1 MITFK
6 AIIIPN
12 NKRADGT
19 YPVKIRVYFNGKN
32 RRIPTT
38 LVCKQTDLTK
48 GSLKIK
54 NQDILSKADAIII
67 EMRKAVRDLN
77 PFELENK
84 DVDYVVN
91 RIQERL
97 KGNTFELDFFEWG
110 ERYIQSKGGQTRV
123 SYTGALNALER
134 FLGKRELDINDI
146 NRKLILDFMEYVDN
160 APKIHYDVPTRTF
173 VETDKEKIAKGA
185 STRHIMKLA
194 NIFKAAKDRYNDE
207 DSDLILIPK
216 SPFDKITKV
225 FPSPTKG
232 QISIGAETMQKI
244 ISAQTDNEMV
254 RLALDVFVISFA
266 LMGANLADLYMA
278 TPVKDTWIYNRQKTK
293 TRRADQAEMRVTI
306 PEELRPFICRLQDN
320 HRGWWLPKLH
330 NLTDK
335 KDYATSRVNHALKKW
350 CSDNGVPEFTFY
362 AARHTWASLARK
374 AGVEKSLIDEC
385 LCHVGDYKMTDIYA
399 ERNWE
404 LINSAN
410 RKVLDMFNWE

>member
-6 AIIIPN
+6 AIVIPN
-12 NKRADGT
+12 NRRADGT
-19 YPVKIRVYFNGKN
+19 YPVKIRVYFNCKS

-48 GSLKIK
+48 GLKIK

-67 EMRKAVRDLN
+67 QMRKAVRDLN
-77 PFELENK
+77 PYELEGK

-91 RIQERL
+91 RIKERL
-97 KGNTFELDFFEWG
+97 QGNTFELDFFEWG
-110 ERYIQSKGGQTRV
+110 ERYIQTKGKQTRV

-146 NRKLILDFMEYVDN
+146 NRNLILDFMEYVEN
-160 APKIHYDVPTRTF
+160 APKIHYDFSTKSF
-173 VETDKEKIAKGA
+173 IETDKEKIAKGA

-207 DSDLILIPK
+207 DSDIILIPK

-225 FPSPTKG
+225 FPSPSKG
-232 QISIGAETMQKI
+232 QTSIGVETMQKI

-254 RLALDVFVISFA
+254 RLALDVFVLSFG
-266 LMGANLADLYMA
+266 LMGANMADLYMA
-278 TPVKDTWIYNRQKTK
+278 TPVKDTWIYNRQKTR
-293 TRRADQAEMRVTI
+293 TRRADQAEMRISI
-306 PEELRPFICRLQDN
+306 PKELRPFICRLQDN
-320 HRGWWLPKLH
+320 HRGWWLPRLH
-330 NLTDK
+330 NLTEK
-335 KDYATSRVNHALKKW
+335 KDYATSRVNKALKKW
-350 CSDNGVPEFTFY
+350 CSENDVPEFTFY

-374 AGVEKSLIDEC
+374 VGIEKSLIDEC

-410 RKVLDMFNWE
+410 RKVIEMFNWD

>member
-12 NKRADGT
+12 NKRSDGT

-38 LVCKQTDLTK
+38 LVCKQTDLAK
-48 GSLKIK
+48 GSLRIK
-54 NQDILSKADAIII
+54 NQDILSKADALII
-67 EMRKAVRDLN
+67 EMRKAVRDLS
-77 PFELENK
+77 PYELDGK

-91 RIQERL
+91 RINDKL
-97 KGNTFELDFFEWG
+97 KGNSFELDFFEWG
-110 ERYIQSKGGQTRV
+110 DKYIQTKIPTTRNAY
-123 SYTGALNALER
+123 SCALNTLER
-134 FLGKRELDINDI
+134 FLGKRQLDINDI

-160 APKIHYDVPTRTF
+160 APKIHYDVSTKTF
-173 VETDKEKIAKGA
+173 VESKKEKIAKAA

-194 NIFKAAKDRYNDE
+194 NIFNAAKDRYNDE

-225 FPSPTKG
+225 FPASKG
-232 QISIGAETMQKI
+232 QTSIGLETMQKI
-244 ISAQTDNEMV
+244 ISCQVDNEMV
-254 RLALDVFVISFA
+254 RLALDVFVVSFG
-266 LMGANLADLYMA
+266 LMGANMADLYCA
-278 TPVKDTWIYNRQKTK
+278 TPVKNTWTYNRQKTRG
-293 TRRADQAEMRVTI
+293 RRADMAEMRVTI
-306 PEELRPFICRLQDN
+306 PEELKPFINRLQDN
-320 HRGWWLPKLH
+320 HRGWWLPRLH
-330 NLTDK
+330 NLASN
-335 KDYATSRVNHALKKW
+335 KDYATARINKALKKW
-350 CSDNGVPEFTFY
+350 CNDNDFPEFTFY